1 MNVPRFIHAFGTLA
15 ALLLGSAVVSAADI
29 LSCAADGTLWDKPL
43 GVVAKKLF
51 TSKGRFSQVD
61 DVHIRVHRGADLSVG
76 DVKLGDVVMELT
88 KDRDHF
94 VSVST
99 TIFNK
104 GDDGDI
110 GKESFEVRLKKSVQ
124 SIDNIMG
131 MEGKARQQ
139 SRKETGLKTRAWE
152 WTNDHCAVLL
162 EAASTGKGKKY
173 VAEFIRM
180 SIAPTKEDLEKGG
193 ADDSA
198 RKSDLKGNVVREG
211 SGDVWIKGVP
221 MVDQG
226 EKGYCVPAA
235 VSRVFAYYGMDGVD
249 QHALAALCKSSNQ
262 GTSID
267 DMEKALR
274 SICSSFHMTV
284 KSWDWVGL
292 KSFIKKARKVVK
304 KTGTLPDEREIAQ
317 MILDDVE
324 NHPGA
329 MNKGLNEIKQ
339 QIDAGIPVV
348 WAVMLGIFPEQGLPQ
363 SFGGHMRLII
373 GYNEQEKS
381 IIYTDS
387 WGMQHDRKEMPM
399 SRACAITHRLWVLR
413 PSK

>member
-1 MNVPRFIHAFGTLA
+1 MNVPRLIRAFGTLA
-15 ALLLGSAVVSAADI
+15 VFLLGSAIVSGSDI
-29 LSCAADGTLWDKPL
+29 LSYAADGSLWDKPWE
-43 GVVAKKLF
+43 VVAKELF
-51 TSKGRFSQVD
+51 TKGRFNMVD
-61 DVHIRVHRGADLSVG
+61 EVHIRIHRGADLSVG
-76 DVKLGDVVMELT
+76 GVKLGDVVMELN
-88 KDRDHF
+88 KDHF

-104 GDDGDI
+104 GDDGDM
-110 GKESFEVRLKKSVQ
+110 GREGFEAKLKKSMQ
-124 SIDNIMG
+124 SIDSIMG

-139 SRKETGLKTRAWE
+139 SRRETGLKTRAWE
-152 WTNDHCAVLL
+152 WENEHCAVRL

-180 SIAPTKEDLEKGG
+180 SMAPTKEGLARGG

-198 RKSDLKGNVVREG
+198 RRSDLKGNVVHEK

-249 QHALAALCKSSNQ
+249 QHALAALCKSSDQ
-262 GTSID
+262 GTSMD
-267 DMEKALR
+267 DMEKALK

-292 KSFIKKARKVVK
+292 KSFLKKVRKVVK
-304 KTGTLPDEREIAQ
+304 KNEPLPDGREVAQ
-317 MILDDVE
+317 MIFDDIE
-324 NHPGA
+324 SHPGT

-348 WAVMLGIFPEQGLPQ
+348 WAVLLGVFPEQGLPQ

-373 GYNEQEKS
+373 GYNEQKKS

-387 WGMQHDRKEMPM
+387 WGMKHDRKEMPM
-399 SRACAITHRLWVLR
+399 NRACAITHRLWVLR
-413 PSK
+413 PSR